1 MYNFKRMIKRMACI
15 DSMPLEAVLSVQ
27 AVLFGAFLILPDS
40 AFLHVQV
47 YRALS
52 SIAPEE
58 AWGIVFLALGI
69 SELVAIHFNWRRF
82 RSSCAALAL
91 FMWLFVDLGSWISN
105 VESAATVT
113 YFTFVLIAM
122 WSVISISTRDYSGC
136 DD

>member
-1 MYNFKRMIKRMACI
+1 MNFKRMIRRIACV
-15 DSMPLEAVLSVQ
+15 DLMPLEVILSIQ
-27 AVLFGAFLILPDS
+27 AMLFGAFLLFPDS

-58 AWGIVFLALGI
+58 AWGIAFFALGA
-69 SELVAIHFNWRRF
+69 SQLVSVHLNRWKFRHFCAI
-82 RSSCAALAL
+82 LAL
-91 FMWLFVDLGSWISN
+91 FMWLFVDLGAWISN

-122 WSVISISTRDYSGC
+122 WAVVSISARDYYSC